1 MNLQRFTTGSLAIKM
16 VFAVTKAPPRF
27 GYWFGNLVADWFS
40 RRKNSTMAR
49 VVRANQ
55 WVIRGEQSSPE
66 ELDWAVKSVFRHAA
80 RCYYDLY
87 HNLNNPEALNR
98 LAPPTPKEEWIINR
112 SQEDGEGMMVV
123 GPHLS
128 GFDLVLL
135 ALAHRGLRGQGL
147 SPTQPP
153 GGYEI
158 QNRYRAST
166 GIELTPINRSSLHQA
181 IKYMKNGGLAFTGID
196 RPVDGD
202 KSQLQFFGRPSQL
215 PTGPVRLAMKAQVP
229 VMIVAAQ
236 HRSDGLYHLLASD
249 PIPMEKYRDRT
260 TAVRRNAE
268 AVLSVLEDFIQ
279 GAPEQWLM
287 FFPVWPQAVEE
298 VP

>member
-1 MNLQRFTTGSLAIKM
+1 MDLQRFTTGKLAIKM
-16 VFAVTKAPPRF
+16 VFAITKTPPRF

-40 RRKNSTMAR
+40 GRKNSTITR

-55 WVIRGEQSSPE
+55 WVIRGEQSPPE
-66 ELDWAVKSVFRHAA
+66 ELDRATKLVFRHAA

-87 HNLNNPEALNR
+87 HNLNNPEALER
-98 LAPPTPKEEWIINR
+98 LAPPSPKEEWIIQR
-112 SQEDGEGMMVV
+112 SQEGGEGMMVV

-158 QNRYRAST
+158 QNHYRAST
-166 GIELTPINRSSLHQA
+166 GIELTPINRRSLHQA
-181 IKYMKNGGLAFTGID
+181 INYMKNGGLAFTGVD
-196 RPVDGD
+196 RPVDED
-202 KSQLQFFGRPSQL
+202 KTRLRFFGRESQL

-229 VMIVAAQ
+229 IMIVAAQ
-236 HRSDGLYHLLASD
+236 YRSDGLYHLITSD
-249 PIPMEKYRDRT
+249 PIPMDTHRDRT
-260 TAVRRNAE
+260 TAILRNAE
-268 AVLSVLEDFIQ
+268 KVLSTLEGFIRQ
-279 GAPEQWLM
+279 APEQWLM